1 LRYQNIK
8 TIKKVNNAFVRKN
21 AYIINGFEI
30 LSEILFCIKNNICEI
45 KTLTKDENN
54 PTTNVKNIFILDI
67 TVIIL

>member
-1 LRYQNIK
+1 M
-8 TIKKVNNAFVRKN
+8 RKN

-45 KTLTKDENN
+45 KTLTKYENN